1 MVNVILDP
9 RSNELV
15 TPSTTREGWGQVCLQ
30 STQTVINNGIVNSV
44 KRMAWVKGPVELLA
58 KEFKLGATKNGKIIR
73 ITSDTPFYD
82 GQSPVINPTS
92 GEVVMRRETNA
103 PFYQNHQY
111 TEDLTASDYH
121 LTSSVVKEEIPANTV
136 ATNA

>member
-1 MVNVILDP
+1 MVNVILDS
-9 RSNELV
+9 RSGLHV

-30 STQTVINNGIVNSV
+30 STQTVINNGIATPVNR
-44 KRMAWVKGPVELLA
+44 KAWVKGPVELLA
-58 KEFKLGATKNGKIIR
+58 KEFKLGAVKNGKIIR
-73 ITSDTPFYD
+73 ITSDVPFYD
-82 GQSPVINPTS
+82 GQSPVINPNS

-111 TEDLTASDYH
+111 TEDLSSSDYH
-121 LTSSVVKEEIPANTV
+121 LTSTVVKEEVPSNAV

>member
-73 ITSDTPFYD
+73 INLIHHFMMDNLRLSI
-82 GQSPVINPTS
+82 Q
-92 GEVVMRRETNA
+92 
-103 PFYQNHQY
+103 HQ
-111 TEDLTASDYH
+111 E
-121 LTSSVVKEEIPANTV
+121 K
-136 ATNA
+136 